1 MASYRLSPLA
11 EADLRGIAATAIS
24 RWGTTQARAYL
35 ADLDKTLR
43 LLALQPEL
51 GRQRDE
57 IAPGAR
63 SFPCGKHILFY
74 RFAPSDGIRPDG
86 IEVARVL
93 HQHMDVL
100 HQSNDEF

>member
-1 MASYRLSPLA
+1 MASYRLSALA
-11 EADLRGIAATAIS
+11 ESDLRGIAATAIT
-24 RWGTTQARAYL
+24 RWGTAQARSYL
-35 ADLDKTLR
+35 AELDKTLR
-43 LLALQPEL
+43 MLALQPEL

-74 RFAPSDGIRPDG
+74 RSAKPQG

-100 HQSNDEF
+100 NQFHDEF

>member
-1 MASYRLSPLA
+1 MASYRLSALA
-11 EADLRGIAATAIS
+11 EADLRGIAASALA
-24 RWGTTQARAYL
+24 RWGTAQARSYL
-35 ADLDKTLR
+35 AELDKTLR

-63 SFPCGKHILFY
+63 SFPCGKHIFFY
-74 RFAPSDGIRPDG
+74 RSAPPEY

-100 HQSNDEF
+100 NQFQDEF